1 MPIEKKPSGLAF
13 GPVGPGDQLDPGTIM
28 VLDGHVLERTIDPD
42 DDDRVR
48 IVITPALGPPPG
60 DNPDHRDIVL
70 IAPRDMLFTTAQPVN
85 KELAPLPERS

>member
-1 MPIEKKPSGLAF
+1 MSREKKPSGLAF
-13 GPVGPGDQLDPGTIM
+13 GQAVPADQLDPGTIM

-42 DDDRVR
+42 ERDRVR

-60 DNPDHRDIVL
+60 DDPDHRDIVI
-70 IAPRDMLFTTAQPVN
+70 IAPRDMLFTTARPVN